1 MGALTEREC
10 KEKLDRIREK
20 MNSKTKDIRSE
31 FAKLEKTKA
40 DLLRKTEEARHDVER
55 EIDKMDKDIAK
66 SKDLAPESKRRLDT
80 EIGFLKGEIEQKY
93 LDLKTRIAEA
103 IVPA

>member
-1 MGALTEREC
+1 MGTLTEREC
-10 KEKLDRIREK
+10 KEKLDRLREK
-20 MNSKTKDIRSE
+20 MNGKTKDIRSE
-31 FAKLEKTKA
+31 FAKIEKTKA
-40 DLLRKTEEARHDVER
+40 DLLRKTEEVRRDVEH
-55 EIDKMDKDIAK
+55 EVDKTDKDIAK
-66 SKDLAPESKRRLDT
+66 SKDLAPESKRRLST

>member
-1 MGALTEREC
+1 MGALTERES

-20 MNSKTKDIRSE
+20 MNSKTKDIRNE

-80 EIGFLKGEIEQKY
+80 EIRFLKGEIEQKY